1 MSSDMVLSLLWL
13 VTPHV
18 LCLGGGWRQWQ
29 SGWVRRYDAA
39 LFFFHTVLIHLG
51 SFCYVHIIT
60 TMLGFY
66 MYIWS
71 YLVEQC
77 FLISNYFLYCSCFS
91 DEAFSADSDDESVSS
106 SSSESS
112 SSSSLASSSSSDEED
127 EEEGEQ
133 AAESESLDTMDES
146 TMDSVAMDKEKGER
160 YVPLWEP
167 LQYRVLCR
175 WIDKLTWLLS
185 VFYRDKASIDQ
196 SSVTA
201 VEVKL
206 GQLKITLFFRELKW

>member
-1 MSSDMVLSLLWL
+1 M
-13 VTPHV
+13 
-18 LCLGGGWRQWQ
+18 
-29 SGWVRRYDAA
+29 
-39 LFFFHTVLIHLG
+39 
-51 SFCYVHIIT
+51 
-60 TMLGFY
+60 
-66 MYIWS
+66 
-71 YLVEQC
+71 

-112 SSSSLASSSSSDEED
+112 SSSSSASSSSSDEED

-167 LQYRVLCR
+167 LQM
-175 WIDKLTWLLS
+175 KS
-185 VFYRDKASIDQ
+185 VV
-196 SSVTA
+196 SVD
-201 VEVKL
+201 
-206 GQLKITLFFRELKW
+206 W